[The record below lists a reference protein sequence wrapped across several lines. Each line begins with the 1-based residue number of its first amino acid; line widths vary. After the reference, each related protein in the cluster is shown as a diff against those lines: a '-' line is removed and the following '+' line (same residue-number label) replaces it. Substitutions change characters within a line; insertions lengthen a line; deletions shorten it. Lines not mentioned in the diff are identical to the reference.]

1 MHVSSSQW
9 NTATQ
14 TDDKTHTERTAA
26 AARILVV
33 RAGLQHD
40 MLWPSNATALR
51 IEVVGLSV
59 HLTPL
64 DNKSPDHLD
73 KSVRVGSG
81 YGSEVQI
88 RFHLWPK

>member
-33 RAGLQHD
+33 RAGLQRD
-40 MLWPSNATALR
+40 TLLALQFNR
-51 IEVVGLSV
+51 VMHWGCR
-59 HLTPL
+59 
-64 DNKSPDHLD
+64 
-73 KSVRVGSG
+73 SVRPMIKTHYTAG
-81 YGSEVQI
+81 
-88 RFHLWPK
+88 